1 MAETREKRLFPGCL
15 AVTIG
20 GVSKGGTTSDAVKVS
35 AEGSAAD
42 EFAPSGTLTPA
53 LSRREREELEERLRG
68 EFDVVEQGVAV
79 GDFRFEMLHPRS
91 ADDLI
96 SEDEFN
102 QDERLPYW
110 AEIWPS
116 AYVLAGR
123 IAKFRNAQRPSQ
135 RWCPQPLGLDNGK
148 HVSAVPRLLELG
160 CGCGLA
166 VMAALAA
173 GFSVTAI
180 DYYPEALEFVRLN
193 ALRNGLPAP
202 ETMVVDWRK
211 YPRELVEFDVIVAAD
226 VLYERDYCRLIATA
240 MKQSLRVGGLGLLTD
255 PQRVKAEAFPEECRR
270 AGLEIGAPQ
279 VSGPLSVPGGDVSV
293 RQTVNLFEVRRAN

>member
-1 MAETREKRLFPGCL
+1 MEA
-15 AVTIG
+15 
-20 GVSKGGTTSDAVKVS
+20 
-35 AEGSAAD
+35 
-42 EFAPSGTLTPA
+42 
-53 LSRREREELEERLRG
+53 RLRG
-68 EFDVVEQGVAV
+68 QFDVVEQGVAA

-102 QDERLPYW
+102 RDERLPYW

-123 IAKFRNAQRPSQ
+123 ISTLTPTLSQ
-135 RWCPQPLGLDNGK
+135 KEREIR
-148 HVSAVPRLLELG
+148 PRLLELG

-166 VMAALAA
+166 VMAALSA
-173 GFSVTAI
+173 GFPVTAI
-180 DYYPEALEFVRLN
+180 DYYSEALEFVRLN
-193 ALRNGLPAP
+193 AARNGLPAP

-211 YPRELVEFDVIVAAD
+211 YPRELVEFDVVVAAD

-240 MKQSLRVGGLGLLTD
+240 MRQSLCIGGLGLLTD
-255 PQRVKAEAFPEECRR
+255 PQRGKAETFPEECRR

-279 VSGPLSVPGGDVSV
+279 VTGPLSVPGGDVSV
-293 RQTVNLFEVRRAN
+293 RQTVNLFEILRSK